1 MSLSGPMTRERRKG
15 RAHRLAATTLPA
27 VLSRGG
33 YAHAQHSREREDA
46 RRRRQMACG
55 MIASGLRSS
64 MVEQGSPKP

>member
-1 MSLSGPMTRERRKG
+1 MTRERRKG

-46 RRRRQMACG
+46 RRRRQMARPRPFLVLAE
-55 MIASGLRSS
+55 ISS
-64 MVEQGSPKP
+64 